1 VRAALVSEIEKPPR
15 VVDRDPPRD
24 DDGRA
29 VVEVVAAALNPIDVA
44 VATGRFYG
52 GHPELPYV
60 PGTEAVVRDPDSGD
74 LVWIARDGLGV
85 QRDGTFAELA
95 TASREAFVRV
105 PDGVDPALAAALG
118 VAGVAGWLPVVRRA
132 PVRDDDVVLVL
143 AATGTVGSV
152 ALQAAKLLGARRVV
166 AASRNAP
173 KLRRAEELGADATVV
188 LDAGEEASDTVLRGL
203 PERLKEACGGDG
215 PTYIVDPL
223 WGPVVAAAA
232 EAAAVGA
239 RIVHIGQSAGAD
251 ATFASAVIRGKQL
264 EILGYSNFAQPVEV
278 LREEYPRLVRHS
290 VDGAIVVDFERVALE
305 DVADAWRRQTAGGA
319 PKLVIV
325 P

>member
-15 VVDRDPPRD
+15 VADRDPPRD
-24 DDGRA
+24 ADGRA

-44 VATGRFYG
+44 VGSGRFYG

-60 PGTEAVVRDPDSGD
+60 PGSEAVARDRESGD

-105 PDGVDPALAAALG
+105 PDGADPALAAALG
-118 VAGVAGWLPVVRRA
+118 IAGVAGWLPVVRRA

-143 AATGTVGSV
+143 GATGTVGSV

-188 LDAGEEASDTVLRGL
+188 LDAGEEASDTVLRSL
-203 PERLKEACGGDG
+203 PERLREACGGDG
-215 PTYIVDPL
+215 PTYVVDPL

-232 EAAAVGA
+232 EAAAPGA
-239 RIVHIGQSAGAD
+239 RIVHIGQSAGAG
-251 ATFASAVIRGKQL
+251 ATFASAVVRGKQL
-264 EILGYSNFAQPVEV
+264 EILGYSNFAQTIDV

-290 VDGAIVVDFERVALE
+290 VDGAIVVDVERVALE
-305 DVADAWRRQTAGGA
+305 HVADAWRRQTAGGA